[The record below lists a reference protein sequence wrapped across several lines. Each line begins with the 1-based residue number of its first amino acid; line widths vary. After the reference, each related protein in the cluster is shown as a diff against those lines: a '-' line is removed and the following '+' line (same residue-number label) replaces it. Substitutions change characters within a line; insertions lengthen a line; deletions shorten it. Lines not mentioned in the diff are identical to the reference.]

1 MDSISSKTSN
11 TYNNKTGP
19 AGYKP
24 SPVTT
29 GNAGNISGTAS
40 LPPVTPVD
48 TGRVSNVTTVNDLR
62 GKEVKKSNPDAS
74 QGVVQTQSEGA
85 KEVSGEKVKKTRG
98 ILQQVKDNIGLVDVK
113 VDDKNIIIDK
123 PWPMKDA
130 KIPLQEGK
138 LQEARSVVSDLTKKF
153 KADQNPTAQDS
164 VRVLNVVDQQ
174 KLMAMLEKTG

>member
-1 MDSISSKTSN
+1 MDKIPSN
-11 TYNNKTGP
+11 TSTVYNKT
-19 AGYKP
+19 AGTGHK
-24 SPVTT
+24 SPPITT

-48 TGRVSNVTTVNDLR
+48 TGKVSNVTTVNDVR
-62 GKEVKKSNPDAS
+62 GKEVKKSNPEVS
-74 QGVVQTQSEGA
+74 QVVVQTQSNGA
-85 KEVSGEKVKKTRG
+85 KEVSGEKVEKTRG

-113 VDDKNIIIDK
+113 VDDNNIVIDK

-164 VRVLNVVDQQ
+164 VRVLNVVDHQ